1 MDESYIFRQILYKLD
16 SLSQTVAS
24 QTAHIQALEKQVEE
38 LTTLAKGNIQEDKT
52 NQAATKRIE
61 TMADR
66 VAAMAAISTPPTSQA
81 NQMHEAQNNA
91 APSSG
96 LQVSNPKKT
105 SPHLVI
111 NLTECATSH
120 SERPL
125 KDILMHIQSLIKS
138 TDRTK
143 AIKI

>member
-1 MDESYIFRQILYKLD
+1 
-16 SLSQTVAS
+16 
-24 QTAHIQALEKQVEE
+24 
-38 LTTLAKGNIQEDKT
+38 
-52 NQAATKRIE
+52 
-61 TMADR
+61 MADR

-125 KDILMHIQSLIKS
+125 KDIQMHIQSLIKS